1 MKDQHTPS
9 LDQQL
14 LVAHEQ
20 NDNPALI
27 SLYTEAAD
35 ESEQSGNIDAACFY
49 LTHAYVFAL
58 QEGVVEAKSLRERLI
73 KYGREE

>member
-1 MKDQHTPS
+1 MKDERTPS

-14 LVAHEQ
+14 LIAHKQ
-20 NDNPALI
+20 NDYPVLV
-27 SLYTEAAD
+27 SLYTRAAD
-35 ESEQSGNIDAACFY
+35 DNEQSGNIDAACFY

-58 QEGVVEAKSLRERLI
+58 QEGMIEAKDLRVRLV